1 MDFGSFGS
9 IDFSLAFLY
18 GFLSIV
24 LIDVVLAGDNAVVIA
39 MAVRSL
45 PHEQRRK
52 GILFGAGGAV
62 VLRIGLTFFIA
73 QLLQIPFVKLVGGLL
88 ILWIAV
94 KLFVQGAPGEEE
106 REATSLG
113 QAVKIIMI
121 ADISMSLDNMLAVAG
136 ASQGNFF
143 LLMFGLGLS
152 IPLIIFTS
160 GLLSML
166 MDRYPIIIY
175 IGAAV
180 LGRVGGE
187 MILGDPATQKLIQV
201 SDVQRYLIEAACA
214 IGVLVVG
221 KLLLRRMIKTEVQAS
236 CSTETVQ
243 PKEE

>member
-1 MDFGSFGS
+1 MDFAALGS
-9 IDFSLAFLY
+9 IDFSLTFLY
-18 GFLSIV
+18 SLLSII
-24 LIDVVLAGDNAVVIA
+24 LIDVILAGDNAVIIA

-45 PHEQRRK
+45 PQEKRRK
-52 GILFGAGGAV
+52 GIIFGAGGAV
-62 VLRIGLTFFIA
+62 VLRLALTFFIS

-94 KLFVQGAPGEEE
+94 KLFVQGVPGEEE
-106 REATSLG
+106 REATSLA

-143 LLMFGLGLS
+143 LLMFGLSLS

-187 MILGDPATQKLIQV
+187 MVISDPAMQNLLHTT
-201 SDVQRYLIEAACA
+201 DVERYIFEAVCA
-214 IGVLVVG
+214 IGVIVVG
-221 KLLLRRMIKTEVQAS
+221 KLLLKRMIKNEQP
-236 CSTETVQ
+236 ETFNSESVQ